1 MKTKLKLISIM
12 LLIALTLGTVL
23 LFGGCTNKI
32 GEVQIEVTHPIT
44 GEIIVGDINKAYI
57 VSFSVTSIPENTPI
71 IVRVKDLKTGKYLQ
85 DGDLTSGKTM
95 AQSLSYIVS
104 TPENRNY
111 HTPEM
116 LGSDYLWPTGI
127 GSNTVKIDF
136 ESQYKT
142 AASSDPKVRQYY
154 TAQILIH
161 YSIKEISTN

>member
-44 GEIIVGDINKAYI
+44 GEIIANDKGIF
-57 VSFSVTSIPENTPI
+57 VSSIPENTPI
-71 IVRVKDLKTGKYLQ
+71 IVKVKDLKTGKYLQ

-95 AQSLSYIVS
+95 EQSLSYSVM
-104 TPENRNY
+104 TPENSNY

-116 LGSDYLWPTGI
+116 LGSDYLWPTEI
-127 GSNTVKIDF
+127 GNNSVKIDF

-142 AASSDPKVRQYY
+142 AASSDPKVRQYRP
-154 TAQILIH
+154 TLIR
-161 YSIKEISTN
+161 IAINITGEIASN

>member
-1 MKTKLKLISIM
+1 MKTKLKLISVI

-44 GEIIVGDINKAYI
+44 GEIIITNDTVYI
-57 VSFSVTSIPENTPI
+57 LNSIPENTPI

-95 AQSLSYIVS
+95 AQSLSFSVR
-104 TPENRNY
+104 TPGNDKY
-111 HTPEM
+111 HDPKM
-116 LGSDYLWPTGI
+116 LGSDYLWPTEI
-127 GSNTVKIDF
+127 GSNTLSIEF

-142 AASSDPKVRQYY
+142 AASSDPKVRQYRPKW
-154 TAQILIH
+154 IRIEIH
-161 YSIKEISTN
+161 ITGEIASN

>member
-1 MKTKLKLISIM
+1 MKTKLKLISVI

-44 GEIIVGDINKAYI
+44 GEIITKDTVD
-57 VSFSVTSIPENTPI
+57 FLTSIPENTPI
-71 IVRVKDLKTGKYLQ
+71 IVKVKDLKTGKYLQ
-85 DGDLTSGKTM
+85 DGDLTSGKTI
-95 AQSLSYIVS
+95 AQSLSYSVA

-116 LGSDYLWPTGI
+116 LGSDYLWPTEI
-127 GSNTVKIDF
+127 GSNAVYIEF

-142 AASSDPKVRQYY
+142 AASTDPKVRQYRPKWI
-154 TAQILIH
+154 TIEIH
-161 YSIKEISTN
+161 ITGEIASN